1 MAPELV
7 ADPDGM
13 AATGWGP
20 EIDMWAVGILVFWML
35 CGRTPFDDDNVPQIL
50 QNIMQ
55 VRVSVSQDDR
65 ACHFKVSGLPFSL
78 LFWSRVLILVEN
90 LSMYEAQL
98 LDQEQQSP
106 DVCPLYQGVF
116 KEETTVQ
123 NVQGSL
129 LSDMASLKGNLYK
142 FAGAVGVQ

>member
-1 MAPELV
+1 VKLIDFSLACFFFEPTEPGGTPEFMAPELV

-55 VRVSVSQDDR
+55 VRDTVSLNER
-65 ACHFKVSGLPFSL
+65 ARRFQRTLC
-78 LFWSRVLILVEN
+78 
-90 LSMYEAQL
+90 
-98 LDQEQQSP
+98 SP
-106 DVCPLYQGVF
+106 SVYHV
-116 KEETTVQ
+116 
-123 NVQGSL
+123 
-129 LSDMASLKGNLYK
+129 
-142 FAGAVGVQ
+142 

>member
-1 MAPELV
+1 MVALEQSPTCCSLESKLYHFYYLMYRLEPECRSSTSPVKLIDFSLACFFFEPTEPGGTPEFMAPELV

-55 VRVSVSQDDR
+55 VQVTASQDDT
-65 ACHFKVSGLPFSL
+65 ATKFQQMLLLFSL
-78 LFWSRVLILVEN
+78 TCI
-90 LSMYEAQL
+90 A
-98 LDQEQQSP
+98 
-106 DVCPLYQGVF
+106 VC
-116 KEETTVQ
+116 
-123 NVQGSL
+123 S
-129 LSDMASLKGNLYK
+129 
-142 FAGAVGVQ
+142 

>member
-55 VRVSVSQDDR
+55 VRDTVSLNER
-65 ACHFKVSGLPFSL
+65 ARRFQRTLC
-78 LFWSRVLILVEN
+78 
-90 LSMYEAQL
+90 
-98 LDQEQQSP
+98 SP
-106 DVCPLYQGVF
+106 SVYHV
-116 KEETTVQ
+116 
-123 NVQGSL
+123 
-129 LSDMASLKGNLYK
+129 
-142 FAGAVGVQ
+142 

>member
-1 MAPELV
+1 MSELSLLWLPWDSFLPAAGLRISYAISGCMMHTPRLEPECRSSTSPIKLIDFSLACFFFEPTEPGGTPEFMAPELV

-55 VRVSVSQDDR
+55 VQNTVSLNTR
-65 ACHFKVSGLPFSL
+65 ARRL
-78 LFWSRVLILVEN
+78 
-90 LSMYEAQL
+90 Q
-98 LDQEQQSP
+98 
-106 DVCPLYQGVF
+106 
-116 KEETTVQ
+116 
-123 NVQGSL
+123 
-129 LSDMASLKGNLYK
+129 
-142 FAGAVGVQ
+142 

>member
-1 MAPELV
+1 MKLIDFSLACFFFEPTEPGGTPEFMGPELV

-55 VRVSVSQDDR
+55 VQDTVSLNDSSQGLWPPLQCIIH
-65 ACHFKVSGLPFSL
+65 ACVLKL
-78 LFWSRVLILVEN
+78 LQSSR
-90 LSMYEAQL
+90 MCEA
-98 LDQEQQSP
+98 
-106 DVCPLYQGVF
+106 
-116 KEETTVQ
+116 
-123 NVQGSL
+123 
-129 LSDMASLKGNLYK
+129 
-142 FAGAVGVQ
+142 